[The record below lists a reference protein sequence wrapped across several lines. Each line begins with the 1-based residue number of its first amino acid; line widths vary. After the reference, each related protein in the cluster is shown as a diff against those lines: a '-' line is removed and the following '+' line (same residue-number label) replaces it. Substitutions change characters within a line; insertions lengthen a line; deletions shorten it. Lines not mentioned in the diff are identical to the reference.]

1 MFIGIQAGKQSAATR
16 LLLCNSLVMHI
27 RASCHCVDK
36 LTYDSPGTLYYTI
49 DLYHCCFPKWVTQ
62 YGLVLHY
69 HTPPPSPRPPAN
81 EVWGHT
87 GFILSACPSVRLQT
101 NWCPLCI
108 FHNTSRIDFNFT
120 PLISHLRK
128 VCRVLSNFSTRRIA
142 EAPDGRRRI
151 QRQNFDSGI

>member
-1 MFIGIQAGKQSAATR
+1 MFIGIKAGKQSAATR
-16 LLLCNSLVMHI
+16 LLLCSSLVMHI

-69 HTPPPSPRPPAN
+69 HTPLPPPTKYGGILVSFCPLVHPSVCRPNGVHSVSSATLA
-81 EVWGHT
+81 GSISILHL
-87 GFILSACPSVRLQT
+87 LSA
-101 NWCPLCI
+101 I
-108 FHNTSRIDFNFT
+108 FGRCVAYWVIWQLD
-120 PLISHLRK
+120 
-128 VCRVLSNFSTRRIA
+128 NFSTRRIA

-151 QRQNFDSGI
+151 QRQNFD